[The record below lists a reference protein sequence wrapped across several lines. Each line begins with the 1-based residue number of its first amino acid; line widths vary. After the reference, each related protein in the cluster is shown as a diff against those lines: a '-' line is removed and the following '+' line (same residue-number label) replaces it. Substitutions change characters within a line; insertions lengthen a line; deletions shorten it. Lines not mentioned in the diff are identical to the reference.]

1 MTMQNTSSGFIFIF
15 IIQIVFLFVYG
26 AFVEYDTGLLPL
38 DVNASV
44 DSLQSIDEQHK
55 ANYPR
60 KFSLQHL

>member
-1 MTMQNTSSGFIFIF
+1 M
-15 IIQIVFLFVYG
+15 FLFVYG

-38 DVNASV
+38 DVNASA